1 VLQQRFSR
9 GNEFKDL
16 CMFAS
21 RLEEQQHRTTA
32 RKKAGQQQKQ
42 VENTGSQNGRKSKIN
57 ENCIWSESQPSCNF
71 LLLMV
76 AF

>member
-1 VLQQRFSR
+1 MNSKICVCLQVGWKS
-9 GNEFKDL
+9 
-16 CMFAS
+16 S
-21 RLEEQQHRTTA
+21 STEQQQE
-32 RKKAGQQQKQ
+32 KKAGQQQKQ